1 MVVKVVESN
10 GANVTSV
17 GPPTR
22 TSSAGVSGG
31 EVGVLEVVVVNLEA
45 SCFSPGGLPQPELMI
60 TNNKSTIKTAFLN
73 PIAY

>member
-1 MVVKVVESN
+1 MVVVVVVSN
-10 GANVTSV
+10 GANVSS
-17 GPPTR
+17 GESPIM